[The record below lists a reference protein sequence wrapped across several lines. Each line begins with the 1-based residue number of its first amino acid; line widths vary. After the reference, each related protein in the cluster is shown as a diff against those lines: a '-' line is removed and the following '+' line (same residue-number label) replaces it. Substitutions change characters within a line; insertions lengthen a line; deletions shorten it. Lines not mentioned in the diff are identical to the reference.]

1 MAPIPWTKGCSRFVV
16 VQEAW
21 DGMQNIS
28 RKHDSVIKLG
38 AAAEQ
43 GAAGGTDS
51 KELVILD

>member
-1 MAPIPWTKGCSRFVV
+1 MAPIPWTKGSSRFVV

-21 DGMQNIS
+21 DGMRKIS
-28 RKHDSVIKLG
+28 RKHDWVIKLG